1 MRSNILICV
10 TFLATVVI
18 GIYGQNSKLENF
30 DIDTILKNDRI
41 LNNYLK
47 CLLDKGPCTNE
58 GRELKKALP
67 ETLETNCAKCSDK
80 QRRQTR
86 KLIDHLENKKPQ
98 LFKQVQAKFDP
109 TGEYTRNFK
118 ALNN

>member
-1 MRSNILICV
+1 MHWVYV
-10 TFLATVVI
+10 TLLVVAFV
-18 GIYGQNSKLENF
+18 GVLVNGQNSKLDSF
-30 DIDTILKNDRI
+30 DIEMVLKNDRI

-58 GRELKKALP
+58 GRELRKVLP

-86 KLIDHLENKKPQ
+86 KLIDHLETKKPQ
-98 LFKQVQAKFDP
+98 VFKQVQAKFDP
-109 TGEYTRNFK
+109 TGEFTKNFK
-118 ALNN
+118 TLN

>member
-1 MRSNILICV
+1 MRSNIFICV
-10 TFLATVVI
+10 TLFATAVI
-18 GIYGQNSKLENF
+18 IGVYGQNSKLENF
-30 DIDTILKNDRI
+30 DIEMILKNDRI

-58 GRELKKALP
+58 GRELRKALP

-86 KLIDHLENKKPQ
+86 KVVFY
-98 LFKQVQAKFDP
+98 LFFSV
-109 TGEYTRNFK
+109 
-118 ALNN
+118 